1 MRVLITGG
9 AGYLGSVLSRKLL
22 AKDYKV
28 RVMDTLW
35 YGDESINELRK
46 NKNFELVKEDI
57 RNLVPTVKSM
67 IDVDAVIHLAS
78 IVGMPASSIEP
89 RTSEEINYLATK
101 NISELCQLHDIETY
115 IFASTCSVYGYQPG
129 KIINEKS
136 RVDPLDFY
144 AKQKYLSERATGWL
158 NRSPTIYRF
167 GTLFGLSPRMRF
179 DLVINLFIAQALN
192 NGKITVFGGKQ
203 ERPFLHV
210 SDAANAL
217 IFGIEKNLTGTY
229 NVISENMTI
238 LQAAEQIKK
247 MTGCEIEITEEN
259 EDNRSYNVSADKIK
273 QVGFTP
279 SKTLVDSIKEIKDAF
294 TNKQIENFNDPK
306 HNNYKFLY
314 SSKEIQKEVFIE
326 GISGSLDVPWQ

>member
-9 AGYLGSVLSRKLL
+9 AGYLGSVLSQKLL
-22 AKDYKV
+22 AKGYNV
-28 RVMDTLW
+28 RVMDALW
-35 YGDESINELRK
+35 YGNESIEDLKKNE
-46 NKNFELVKEDI
+46 NFELIKEDI
-57 RNLVPTVKSM
+57 RNLVPTVKAM

-101 NISELCQLHDIETY
+101 NIAELCQLHDIETY
-115 IFASTCSVYGYQPG
+115 IFSSTCSVYGYQPN
-129 KIINEKS
+129 KIITEKS
-136 RVDPLDFY
+136 HVAPLDFY

-179 DLVINLFIAQALN
+179 DLVINLFVAQALTD
-192 NGKITVFGGKQ
+192 GKITVFGGKQ

-210 SDAANAL
+210 SDAADSL
-217 IFGIEKNLTGTY
+217 IFGIEKNITGTY

-238 LQAAEQIKK
+238 LQAAERIKK
-247 MTGCEIEITEEN
+247 IIGCEIEISTEN
-259 EDNRSYNVSADKIK
+259 EDNRSYRVSAEKIK

-279 SKTLVDSIKEIKDAF
+279 LKNLDDTIKEIKDAF
-294 TNKQIENFNDPK
+294 SNKLLKDYNDVK
-306 HNNYKFLY
+306 YNNYKLLY
-314 SSKEIQKEVFIE
+314 SSKEMQKEVFIK
-326 GISGSLDVPWQ
+326 GISGSLDIP